1 MIIITRQTL
10 PPHFGKCA
18 HSLIFYIFVHHFYAF
33 IKYHREM
40 TGSEG
45 ARGAQRSPALKLGTL
60 RFMVA
65 VLTPKRRGRLLSRF
79 RMKADE
85 EKK

>member
-45 ARGAQRSPALKLGTL
+45 ARGATKVPGTQIGDI
-60 RFMVA
+60 A
-65 VLTPKRRGRLLSRF
+65 VHGRCLNT
-79 RMKADE
+79 
-85 EKK
+85 